1 MTTPSEDILQVLKS
15 GPKTRAE
22 LTAAGTAVASATQ
35 SALRRLH
42 KRSSITR
49 TKPGRFY
56 VYQLPPTPTPK
67 PTRPGHSVREA
78 LKAACSAH
86 PELAEAILQTV
97 DPPPDDPIKR
107 RIRRTPSRAKYL
119 GHHQ

>member
-42 KRSSITR
+42 KRSSIVR

-56 VYQLPPTPTPK
+56 VYQLPSTPTPTRHGRSP
-67 PTRPGHSVREA
+67 REA
-78 LKAACSAH
+78 LKAAIAEH
-86 PELAEAILQTV
+86 PELAAAIFDAV
-97 DPPPDDPIKR
+97 SPPAPKDPR
-107 RIRRTPSRAKYL
+107 TQRVRRTPTAAKYR
-119 GHHQ
+119 GQS

>member
-1 MTTPSEDILQVLKS
+1 MLSPSEQILQALKS

-22 LTAAGTAVASATQ
+22 LTAAGTAVESATQ
-35 SALRRLH
+35 SAIRRLH
-42 KRSSITR
+42 KRGSITR
-49 TKPGRFY
+49 TKSGRFY

>member
-22 LTAAGTAVASATQ
+22 LTAACDAGKSTTQ
-35 SALRRLH
+35 SALKRLH
-42 KRSSITR
+42 NRGSITR
-49 TKPGRFY
+49 IKPGRFY